1 LSGFPTGYFMDA
13 PTLNSWLLGW
23 FDFALFGTTLAY
35 VSADAPT
42 FVFSVNADMTG
53 LIEPGMRIRLT
64 QTTNKYFVV
73 TAVGA
78 YAAGVTPITIY
89 GGTDYTLL
97 NAAISAGAFSTHKK
111 PFGFN
116 ASPAKWTEQLKDTS
130 NRSQAAPAANT
141 WFNPGTLSLS
151 FPIGAWFAEYGCDGT
166 INSGS
171 GLQTLEFYTTLS
183 TANNSES
190 DSDFTAHADWTGGSG
205 SVTSL
210 EFHSANTRRK
220 TLVLAAK
227 TSYFL
232 NIKTPSAS
240 VTSISLNGAQAP
252 SIIRAVCAYL

>member
-13 PTLNSWLLGW
+13 PTLNAWLLGW

-35 VSADAPT
+35 VSADSPT
-42 FVFSVNADMTG
+42 FVFSINADVTG

-78 YAAGVTPITIY
+78 YAAGVTPITVY

-116 ASPAKWTEQLKDTS
+116 ASPAKWTTELKDTS
-130 NRSQAAPAANT
+130 RRDTASPTNGTWYNT
-141 WFNPGTLSLS
+141 GSLSLA
-151 FPIGAWFAEYGCDGT
+151 FPIGAWDAYWEANIACAVP
-166 INSGS
+166 SGS
-171 GLQTLEFYTTLS
+171 ALVYATLS

-190 DSDFTAHADWTGGSG
+190 DNEFSVYEFAAGGAG
-205 SVTSL
+205 ID
-210 EFHSANTRRK
+210 AAATRRK

-227 TSYFL
+227 TTYYL
-232 NIKTPSAS
+232 NLKQTIIATAAS
-240 VTSISLNGAQAP
+240 VSFRGDLSATV
-252 SIIRAVCAYL
+252 IRAVCAYL